1 MAQHS
6 KVTIYAALAAN
17 LCIATVK
24 YVVAALTGSSAMLS
38 EGIHSTVDTGN
49 QLLLLLGIKKSNKPS
64 DRIHPFGYGKE
75 LYFWS
80 LIVAILLFSLG
91 GGISFYE
98 GLTHL
103 QHPQPL
109 EDPMWG
115 YIVLGAAFIFESI
128 SLSIG
133 IRQFNAVRG
142 DRGFWKE
149 LRLSKDPTLFVV
161 IFEDM
166 AAELGLL
173 IAFLGVFLSHYFK
186 DPFFDGAA
194 SIVIGLILAFMAVIM
209 AIESKNLLIGET
221 ADPEIVK
228 GINAL
233 VEKTPG
239 ILRLNYPLTMQMSPN
254 EVLLALDVQFNNDLT
269 MDQLGDVIST
279 LEDSIQEQYPQ
290 IKRIFIEANELK
302 GRSES

>member
-1 MAQHS
+1 MAKHS

-17 LCIATVK
+17 LCIAAVK
-24 YVVAALTGSSAMLS
+24 YIVAALTGSSAMLS
-38 EGIHSTVDTGN
+38 EGIHSTVDSGN

-64 DRIHPFGYGKE
+64 DKVHPFGYGKE

-109 EDPMWG
+109 EDPLWG

-133 IRQFNAVRG
+133 IHKFNSVRG
-142 DRGFWKE
+142 DSGFWKE

-166 AAELGLL
+166 AADLG
-173 IAFLGVFLSHYFK
+173 IIVAFLGVFLSHYFK

-254 EVLLALDVQFNNDLT
+254 EILLALDVQFDNDLT
-269 MDQLGDVIST
+269 MSQLGEVIT
-279 LEDSIQEQYPQ
+279 GLEESIRKEYPQ
-290 IKRIFIEANELK
+290 IKRIFVEANELK
-302 GRSES
+302 GRKGS